1 MSRILRKVRIN
12 LDIQDGLRH
21 NPEDVIVIVE
31 ARVEEARGTTKMAN
45 RESPNGGGTTIMLMA
60 IMVDVAYLGQDIRP
74 LDKD

>member
-1 MSRILRKVRIN
+1 MSRILRKIRIN
-12 LDIQDGLRH
+12 LDIRDGLRH
-21 NPEDVIVIVE
+21 NPEDVIVE